1 MLYTICA
8 RGCVCVC
15 APDAIDTMGNPG
27 LTSLNVDHTRLGNDG
42 GIALGSM
49 LANNERNSIQHL
61 RAAECQIEDL
71 GALRVFAF
79 AIQ

>member
-1 MLYTICA
+1 
-8 RGCVCVC
+8 
-15 APDAIDTMGNPG
+15 
-27 LTSLNVDHTRLGNDG
+27 VDHTRLGNDG

-71 GALRVFAF
+71 GA
-79 AIQ
+79 